1 MSQSSANPAV
11 LPQSFGL
18 ADPKLYLATAAMVLG
33 NLALPWAVHRI
44 PQGGQ
49 MLLPILF
56 FTLIA
61 GWRFGLKAG
70 LLTGLLSPLAN
81 HFLTGMP
88 PTAMLQGLLL
98 SSALLGVLAGLAGG
112 RKATVA
118 LLALVV
124 LGHQALTLAPLLA
137 HGAGAMLA
145 GFRFHLPGV
154 LLQILGGWAVL
165 GTLGR
170 RPAATHEG

>member
-1 MSQSSANPAV
+1 MSPSSANPAV
-11 LPQSFGL
+11 LPQPLGL
-18 ADPKLYLATAAMVLG
+18 ADPRLYLATAAMVVG
-33 NLALPWAVHRI
+33 NVALPWAVHRI

-88 PTAMLQGLLL
+88 PAAMLPGLLL
-98 SSALLGVLAGLAGG
+98 SSTLLGALAGFAGG
-112 RKATVA
+112 RRATVA
-118 LLALVV
+118 LLAGVV
-124 LGHQALTLAPLLA
+124 LAHQALTLSPQLV
-137 HGAGAMLA
+137 HGAGAA
-145 GFRFHLPGV
+145 FAAFRLHLPGI
-154 LLQILGGWAVL
+154 LLMILGGRAVL
-165 GTLGR
+165 GSR
-170 RPAATHEG
+170 AFANHEG